1 MPRFLLRPRRRPV
14 VLASVLAALA
24 VLAVTPSAAAASP
37 AQDPASDPADV
48 ELAAP
53 VDRALVVRVAVARN
67 RTIAAAMQRAH
78 ATELA
83 GRAEG
88 ALPPPEAM
96 VQVWQ
101 VPVSRPYALDS
112 QMIMVGVSQS
122 FPAPGSRGAREAAR
136 TSDARAEEA
145 MAKDRGRLV
154 ARQAAHAFADY
165 VEAAARHAVHREH
178 RDVAARVMAMA
189 EARQAGGGALT
200 DVTQAD
206 VEQARVEADVVT
218 DATLEESARGRI
230 NVLLVRAPG
239 LPLGAPKVGD
249 PEVAAWTLE
258 ELLARARDARPEL
271 RAASAAREAR
281 RLDERAAAREATW
294 PAFSIAALYFAPT
307 TSIPE
312 HGYGVNA
319 SMSLPWLWGAAGA
332 RQDAQRAQLAAAT
345 TAEQGAHVDVDA
357 EVVAASAAATSAAL
371 RLGVLAGRALPAT
384 RRGFDATWS
393 AYASG
398 QRDVLT
404 LLAAE
409 RAVVDVREQIVT
421 TRAAL
426 DHALADLDAAVGLDV
441 PRAPLAPTAGTPG
454 AEHAHAH

>member
-1 MPRFLLRPRRRPV
+1 MPRFSLRPPRRPF
-14 VLASVLAALA
+14 VLARVRATLA
-24 VLAVTPSAAAASP
+24 VLAVTASAAAASP
-37 AQDPASDPADV
+37 ALPDPVDA
-48 ELAAP
+48 ELAQP

-78 ATELA
+78 ATGLA

-136 TSDARAEEA
+136 TSEARALEA

-165 VEAAARHAVHREH
+165 VEATARHTVHREH

-189 EARQAGGGALT
+189 EARQASGGALT

-206 VEQARVEADVVT
+206 VEAARVEADVVT
-218 DATLEESARGRI
+218 DATLEESARARI
-230 NVLLVRAPG
+230 NVLLGRAAG
-239 LPLGAPKVGD
+239 LPLGAPRTVD
-249 PEVAAWTLE
+249 PEVPAWPLD
-258 ELLARARDARPEL
+258 ELLAQARDARPEL
-271 RAASAAREAR
+271 RAASAEREAR
-281 RLDERAAAREATW
+281 RMDERAAAREATW
-294 PAFSIAALYFAPT
+294 PAFSVAALYFAPT
-307 TSIPE
+307 TSMPE

-357 EVVAASAAATSAAL
+357 EVVLASAAARSAAL
-371 RLGVLAGRALPAT
+371 RLGVLLGRALPAT
-384 RRGFDATWS
+384 GRGFDATWS
-393 AYASG
+393 AYATG

-441 PRAPLAPTAGTPG
+441 PRAPLASTPFT
-454 AEHAHAH
+454 ERAHGH